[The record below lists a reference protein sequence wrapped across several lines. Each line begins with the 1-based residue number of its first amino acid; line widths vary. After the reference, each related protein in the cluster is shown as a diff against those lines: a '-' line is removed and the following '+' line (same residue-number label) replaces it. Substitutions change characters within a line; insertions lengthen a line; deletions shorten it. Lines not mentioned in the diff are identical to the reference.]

1 MNLEANIP
9 ESAPGEIFDIPAPAP
24 PEEKDDDYFYLSTPF
39 VIHNPAKGDRTIDKL
54 LINPKKL
61 GGKGFFAVVSEFSKR
76 FPDEYRTAFN
86 LYNNIN
92 FVQLVIARLN
102 RIVPEDLYKMEYTDL
117 PLLMLRA
124 SAFHYSGGS
133 KPKTPVNGETP
144 ETTTPEPEVA

>member
-9 ESAPGEIFDIPAPAP
+9 ESAPGAIIDIPASAP

-61 GGKGFFAVVSEFSKR
+61 GGEGFFAVVSEFSKR

-102 RIVPEDLYKMEYTDL
+102 RIVPEDLYKLEY
-117 PLLMLRA
+117 
-124 SAFHYSGGS
+124 
-133 KPKTPVNGETP
+133 
-144 ETTTPEPEVA
+144 